1 MSQAR
6 YPSADRA
13 NPQHSYLRLLQMGL
27 AKPLHCWGA
36 GSLLHYRFS
45 FSLTAYAAA
54 GVFFSAA
61 LSVGSGFGNNS
72 CQIPSFRLAVSQH
85 PALWSPDFPHGTC
98 YNIAI
103 VEVVPRSHPARF
115 ACVLYHMHECCVAG
129 DALQGTPYGTYEWH
143 ALQLVQ
149 ARRAGILQSVRA
161 RFYFYPRLLIF
172 LIFCLLNAKNC
183 ATLTLVYVTYC
194 RSVPCQIQPQLK
206 AMPQATAPSML
217 AKSKNKPNKNSSRA
231 LIWRHMLSLWLCFM
245 AYFSFLQ

>member
-1 MSQAR
+1 MQIGPIYSTPICVCSRWGLPSRCVATTLVVSYTTVSAFLLRRAR
-6 YPSADRA
+6 MCP
-13 NPQHSYLRLLQMGL
+13 HVV
-27 AKPLHCWGA
+27 
-36 GSLLHYRFS
+36 
-45 FSLTAYAAA
+45 

-115 ACVLYHMHECCVAG
+115 ACVLYHMRECCVAG
-129 DALQGTPYGTYEWH
+129 DALQGTPYGTYEWQ

-149 ARRAGILQSVRA
+149 ARRAGILHSVRA
-161 RFYFYPRLLIF
+161 RIYFYPRLLIF
-172 LIFCLLNAKNC
+172 LIFCLLNGKNC

-206 AMPQATAPSML
+206 AMPQATARSML
-217 AKSKNKPNKNSSRA
+217 AKSQNKPNKNSSCA
-231 LIWRHMLSLWLCFM
+231 LIWRYMLALWLCFM